1 MEQNKESVLPSGLA
15 KPAQRALRGAGIIR
29 LEQLT
34 KVTEAEV
41 LQLHGMGPKAMAIL
55 RQELNAKGLSF
66 SGGSE

>member
-41 LQLHGMGPKAMAIL
+41 LQLHGMESDGVTPTRA
-55 RQELNAKGLSF
+55 
-66 SGGSE
+66 